1 MNEHVSASSQLS
13 SMVMTKQT
21 LILLPGWGLS
31 STTLQ
36 PLAELL
42 ARDLSVEIRALPD
55 FNQVDWLTQL
65 EQELPDNCWLAG
77 WSLGGMLAT
86 LLVSR
91 QPERYAGLITL
102 GSNASFVAHTDWP
115 HAMAA
120 LTFSV
125 FAKAVKHCPSMAL
138 KRFISLCAQGD
149 AQHKQLAQ
157 RLLALNE
164 NTKKPLSSEAAIAG
178 LEVLVE
184 LDNRAPITAYSGAQL
199 HLLAEQDAL
208 VPSAVLKDMQ
218 QLNPLARVELM
229 LGSHAFVLSDAQQ
242 VAERM
247 LDFIHETQHA

>member
-1 MNEHVSASSQLS
+1 
-13 SMVMTKQT
+13 MTKQT

-55 FNQVDWLTQL
+55 FTQVDWLTQL

-102 GSNASFVAHTDWP
+102 GSNASFVAHADWP
-115 HAMAA
+115 HAMAS

-125 FAKAVKHCPSMAL
+125 FAKAVKHCPSIAL
-138 KRFISLCAQGD
+138 KRFSLLCAQGD
-149 AQHKQLAQ
+149 RQQKQLAQ
-157 RLLALNE
+157 QLLAPNLNTE
-164 NTKKPLSSEAAIAG
+164 NPLSTEVAMAG
-178 LEVLVE
+178 LELLAE
-184 LDNRAPITAYSGAQL
+184 LDNREQIKTYSGAQL

-208 VPSAVLKDMQ
+208 VPSAVQDDMQ
-218 QLNPLARVELM
+218 QLNKLARIEPVP
-229 LGSHAFVLSDAQQ
+229 GSHAFVLSHAEL
-242 VAERM
+242 VAKRM
-247 LDFIHETQHA
+247 LSFIRETQHA

>member
-1 MNEHVSASSQLS
+1 
-13 SMVMTKQT
+13 MTKQT

-42 ARDLSVEIRALPD
+42 SRDLCVEIRALPD
-55 FNQVDWLTQL
+55 FTQVNWLIQL
-65 EQELPDNCWLAG
+65 EQRLPENCWLAG

-102 GSNASFVAHTDWP
+102 GSNASFVAHANWP
-115 HAMAA
+115 HAMAS

-149 AQHKQLAQ
+149 EQHKRLAQ
-157 RLLALNE
+157 RLVALNE
-164 NTKKPLSSEAAIAG
+164 NKTNPLSSEAAIAG
-178 LEVLVE
+178 LEVLAE
-184 LDNRAPITAYSGAQL
+184 LDNRAPITDYSGAQL